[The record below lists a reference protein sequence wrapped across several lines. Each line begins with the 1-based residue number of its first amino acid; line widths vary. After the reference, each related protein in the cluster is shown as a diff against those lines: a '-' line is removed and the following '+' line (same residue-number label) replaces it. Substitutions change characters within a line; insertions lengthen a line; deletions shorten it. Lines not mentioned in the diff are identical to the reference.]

1 MNIKSLKG
9 RGEAML
15 NIAIIDDEIEAI
27 ELLESFLNRYCE
39 RRNLECNVS
48 KFSNPVR
55 FLGSFRPVYDIIFL
69 DIDMPNMSGMDIAR
83 SIRKTDGE
91 VALIFVT
98 NIARYAIHG
107 YEVDADD
114 FVVKP
119 VKYPGFEIKLDHVIK
134 KHGTKDK
141 PRVVVYEDGIMRYA
155 PISEVRYVEVIK
167 HNIIYHMTG
176 GEYEKRGTLK
186 NEAQLFEENGFAQCN
201 KSCLV
206 NLRYV
211 LGIMGYNLHI
221 AKTKGSSEYEQ
232 ILISHPR
239 KKEFVP
245 ILNRYLEEHL

>member
-1 MNIKSLKG
+1 
-9 RGEAML
+9 ML
-15 NIAIIDDEIEAI
+15 NIAIIDDEAEAI
-27 ELLESFLNRYCE
+27 ALLESYIGRYCE
-39 RRNLECNVS
+39 KRGIECNVS
-48 KFSNPVR
+48 RFGNPVR
-55 FLGSFRPVYDIIFL
+55 FLASFKPIYDIIFL
-69 DIDMPNMSGMDIAR
+69 DIDMPNMNGMDVAR
-83 SIRKTDGE
+83 GIRKTDGD

-98 NIARYAIHG
+98 NMARYAIRG

-119 VKYPGFEIKLDHVIK
+119 VKYPGFEIKLDRVIK
-134 KHGTKDK
+134 KHGAKDK
-141 PRVVVYEDGIMRYA
+141 PRVVVYEDGVMRYA
-155 PISEVRYVEVIK
+155 PVSEIRYVEVIK
-167 HNIIYHMTG
+167 HNIIYHMAG

-186 NEAQLFEENGFAQCN
+186 NEAKLFEENGFVQCN

-221 AKTKGSSEYEQ
+221 AKAKGSSEYEE

-239 KKEFVP
+239 KKEFVR

>member
-1 MNIKSLKG
+1 MKST
-9 RGEAML
+9 RF
-15 NIAIIDDEIEAI
+15 IAIVEDEREASD
-27 ELLESFLNRYCE
+27 LLAGYIRRYAEGKGLDLQVSRFFAARSFFEARGTD
-39 RRNLECNVS
+39 
-48 KFSNPVR
+48 F
-55 FLGSFRPVYDIIFL
+55 DIIFL
-69 DIDMPNMSGMDIAR
+69 DIDMPNMNGMDVAR
-83 SIRKTDGE
+83 GIRKTDGD

-98 NIARYAIHG
+98 NMARYAIRG

-119 VKYPGFEIKLDHVIK
+119 VKYPGFEIKLDRVIK
-134 KHGTKDK
+134 KHGAKDK
-141 PRVVVYEDGIMRYA
+141 PRVVVYEDGVMRYA
-155 PISEVRYVEVIK
+155 PVSEIRYVEVIK
-167 HNIIYHMTG
+167 HNIIYHMAG

-186 NEAQLFEENGFAQCN
+186 NEAKLFEENGFVQCN

-221 AKTKGSSEYEQ
+221 AKAKGSSEYEE

-239 KKEFVP
+239 KKEFVR